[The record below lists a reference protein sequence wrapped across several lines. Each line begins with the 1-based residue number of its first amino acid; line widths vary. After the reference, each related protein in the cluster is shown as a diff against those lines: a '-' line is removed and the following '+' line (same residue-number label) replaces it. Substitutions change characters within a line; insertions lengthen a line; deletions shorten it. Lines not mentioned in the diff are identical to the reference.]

1 MSDPVPGAQFGAG
14 ASLHTA
20 VARPRPDTLVLAVE
34 GEVDTLTAPH
44 LEADLDEALRTA
56 TSAGL
61 VVADLTGVTFLSSS
75 GLAVLIQTARRAAA
89 AGVPLRLVAVTRAVT
104 RPLTVTGADVL
115 FDIHADVASALA
127 APGPDAEGPPRA
139 ERGGDASWPD
149 RSQAAPADVAPP
161 PGGGGR

>member
-1 MSDPVPGAQFGAG
+1 MSDPVLGTPFCAA
-14 ASLHTA
+14 AALHTA
-20 VARPRPDTLVLAVE
+20 VTRPRPDAVVLVVE
-34 GEVDTLTAPH
+34 GEVDTLTAPR
-44 LEADLDEALRTA
+44 LESDLGEALQAA
-56 TSAGL
+56 TTDAGT

-127 APGPDAEGPPRA
+127 APGPDA
-139 ERGGDASWPD
+139 SSPD
-149 RSQAAPADVAPP
+149 RSQAAPADIAPP